1 MRRAKPGATTLSGA
15 RRTAAKISDT
25 DRLVKVGKI
34 TASVAKAAG
43 IKAGDIVLGST
54 ALRHIEERHST
65 EIHTYRLTPLT
76 MVQYVADNF
85 NQIRQGSGNSL
96 LLIVLGYKGDTTLTA
111 AIQINYSTKEG
122 FWEIA
127 TAQPRRLKAIAQKRI
142 LYEKQRRGRVRTC
155 P

>member
-1 MRRAKPGATTLSGA
+1 MHRARNRATTLNGA
-15 RRTAAKISDT
+15 RRTVAKICDT
-25 DRLVKVGKI
+25 DRFVKVGKI

-43 IKAGDIVLGST
+43 IEPGDIFLGST

-65 EIHTYRLTPLT
+65 EIQAQGLTPET

-85 NQIRQGSGNSL
+85 NQIRHGSGDSL
-96 LLIVLGYKGDTTLTA
+96 LLIVLEYKGDMTLTA
-111 AIQINYSTKEG
+111 AIQINYSTKKG

-142 LYEKQRRGRVRTC
+142 LFEKQRRGRVRTC